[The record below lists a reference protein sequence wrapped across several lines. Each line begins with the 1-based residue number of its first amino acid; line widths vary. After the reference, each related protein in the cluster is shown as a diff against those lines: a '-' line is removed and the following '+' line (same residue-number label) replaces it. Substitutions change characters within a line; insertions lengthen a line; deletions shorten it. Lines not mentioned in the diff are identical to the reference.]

1 MVNVV
6 ANWLPGISKAANTC
20 VPLHLQHI
28 QLTFEILESQFAAKL
43 DLPYINK
50 NQRADVLR
58 ILPWMCRV
66 ANAGV
71 AKKSHKSVYY

>member
-20 VPLHLQHI
+20 VPLYLQHI
-28 QLTFEILESQFAAKL
+28 QLTLKILESQCATKL
-43 DLPYINK
+43 DLPFMNK
-50 NQRADVLR
+50 NQGADVLR
-58 ILPWMCRV
+58 NLPWLCRV

-71 AKKSHKSVYY
+71 AKQSNKSVYY